1 MKIGL
6 MGIGVVIALGGAMP
20 VQARDVA
27 PPPSA
32 QFCYDL
38 SQKIDG
44 IISNLAFHQARWGI
58 LVGTAEQ
65 DVYSHNAYQLFIP
78 ASNAKLLTTAAALK
92 KLGPDYRRA
101 TTIVQDGANNLRLI
115 GQGDP
120 SFGDKQ
126 AQDLAAQLKA
136 RGISRIPLLTLED
149 SAIGAPQT
157 NPNWEWG
164 DLQAGFAPRINS
176 LIFDANAIEITVTPT
191 SPGQPLQWQWTSGN
205 RPPGLTIDNQT
216 RTVGLSGEEFTE
228 GSIEGNVLQ
237 IRGQLRLGGDP
248 DTFAVAIP
256 RPSEQ
261 FAQRLRQTFAA
272 SGVKIDKTILTTD
285 KTPGKTPVLAS
296 VDSPSIAD
304 LIKTANQNS
313 TNLYAE
319 ILLRWLAMG
328 DLDSGL
334 KALQTQLDLPAK
346 HYHLVDG
353 SGLSRQ
359 DLVTPQALVTLLRSQ
374 HSNPIYRTSLAQS
387 GKVGTLKSR
396 FPQLIPGQIQAKTGY
411 ITGALALSGYA
422 DRPNKQPLI
431 FSILLNHSQQD
442 LLTQRNA
449 IDAVATAI
457 AQSTCLP

>member
-1 MKIGL
+1 
-6 MGIGVVIALGGAMP
+6 MP

-27 PPPSA
+27 PPSA

-38 SQKIDG
+38 SQEIDR
-44 IISNLAFHQARWGI
+44 IISSPAFNQARWGI
-58 LVGTAEQ
+58 LVGTAEHN
-65 DVYSHNAYQLFIP
+65 VYGRNANQLFIP

-101 TTIVQDGANNLRLI
+101 TTIVQDGTNNLRLI

-120 SFGDKQ
+120 SFGDPQ
-126 AQDLAAQLKA
+126 AQDLANQLKA

-149 SAIGAPQT
+149 SAIGVPQT

-176 LIFDANAIEITVTPT
+176 LIFDANAVEITVTPT
-191 SPGQPLQWQWTSGN
+191 SPGQPLQWQWTSGSA
-205 RPPGLTIDNQT
+205 PPGLTIDNQT
-216 RTVGLSGEEFTE
+216 RTVGLGEEEFTE

-261 FAQRLRQTFAA
+261 FAQRLRQAFAA
-272 SGVKIDKTILTTD
+272 SGVKIDKITLTTE
-285 KTPGKTPVLAS
+285 KTTAKTPVLAS

-319 ILLRWLAMG
+319 ILLRWLATG

-334 KALQTQLDLPAK
+334 KALQTQLDLPAE

-359 DLVTPQALVTLLRSQ
+359 DLVTPQVLVTLLRSQ
-374 HSNPIYRTSLAQS
+374 RSNPIYHTSLAQS
-387 GKVGTLKSR
+387 SKIGTLKSR
-396 FPQLIPGQIQAKTGY
+396 LPQLTPGQIQAKTGY

-449 IDAVATAI
+449 IDAIATAI

>member
-6 MGIGVVIALGGAMP
+6 MGMGFAICLAGAMP
-20 VQARDVA
+20 VQARDV
-27 PPPSA
+27 PPPGV
-32 QFCYDL
+32 CYEL

-44 IISNLAFHQARWGI
+44 IISKPAFNQARWGI
-58 LVGTAEQ
+58 LVGTKEQ
-65 DVYSHNAYQLFIP
+65 NIYTRNADQLFIP

-92 KLGPDYRRA
+92 KLGPDYRRS
-101 TTIVQDGANNLRLI
+101 TTIVQTGANHLRLI

-120 SFGDKQ
+120 SFGDPQ
-126 AQDLAAQLKA
+126 AQDLARQLKA

-149 SAIGAPQT
+149 SAIGSPTT

-176 LIFDANAIEITVTPT
+176 LIFDQNAIEITVTPT
-191 SPGQPLQWQWTSGN
+191 SPGQPLQWQWTSKT
-205 RPPGLTIDNQT
+205 PPALSIDNQT
-216 RTVGLSGEEFTE
+216 RTVGLSDEEFTE
-228 GSIEGNVLQ
+228 GSVTGNVLQ

-248 DTFAVAIP
+248 DTFSVAIP
-256 RPSEQ
+256 NPSEH
-261 FAQRLRQTFAA
+261 FAQRLRQSFAA
-272 SGVKIDKTILTTD
+272 SGVAIDRTTITLEKATD
-285 KTPGKTPVLAS
+285 KPTILAS
-296 VDSPSIAD
+296 VDSPTVSD

-319 ILLRWLAMG
+319 ILLRWLATG

-334 KALQTQLDLPAK
+334 KALQTQLDLPRE

-359 DLVTPQALVTLLRSQ
+359 DLITPQALVTLLRSHLTHPTFRQ
-374 HSNPIYRTSLAQS
+374 SLAQS
-387 GKVGTLKSR
+387 AQLGTLKNR
-396 FPQLIPGQIQAKTGY
+396 LPQLAPGQIQAKTGY

-422 DRPNKQPLI
+422 DRPGRQPLI

-442 LLTQRNA
+442 FLVQRNA

>member
-6 MGIGVVIALGGAMP
+6 MGMGFAIAVAGAMP
-20 VQARDVA
+20 VQARDVL
-27 PPPSA
+27 PPGA
-32 QFCYDL
+32 QLCYEL

-44 IISNLAFHQARWGI
+44 IISKPAFNQARWGI
-58 LVGTAEQ
+58 LIGNAEQ
-65 DVYSHNAYQLFIP
+65 NVYSRNADQLFIP

-92 KLGPDYRRA
+92 KLGPDYRRS
-101 TTIVQDGANNLRLI
+101 TTIVQDGANHLRLI

-120 SFGDKQ
+120 SFGDPQ
-126 AQDLAAQLKA
+126 AQDLARQLKA

-149 SAIGAPQT
+149 SAIGSPTT

-176 LIFDANAIEITVTPT
+176 LIFDQNAIVITVTPT
-191 SPGQPLQWQWTSGN
+191 SPGQPLQWTSGKTHT
-205 RPPGLTIDNQT
+205 LTIDNQT
-216 RTVGLSGEEFTE
+216 RTVGLSDEEFTE

-248 DTFAVAIP
+248 DTFSVAIP
-256 RPSEQ
+256 NPSEH
-261 FAQRLRQTFAA
+261 FAQRLRQRFAE
-272 SGVKIDKTILTTD
+272 SGITIDKTTITTE
-285 KTPGKTPVLAS
+285 KTTVPTTVLAS
-296 VDSPSIAD
+296 VDSPPISD

-319 ILLRWLAMG
+319 ILLRWLATG

-334 KALQTQLDLPAK
+334 KALQTQLDLPRE

-359 DLVTPQALVTLLRSQ
+359 DLVTPQALVTLLRSHLTHPTFRQ
-374 HSNPIYRTSLAQS
+374 SLAQS
-387 GKVGTLKSR
+387 AQLGTLKNR
-396 FPQLIPGQIQAKTGY
+396 LPQLAPGQIQAKTGY

-422 DRPNKQPLI
+422 DRPGRQPLI

-442 LLTQRNA
+442 FLVQRNT
-449 IDAVATAI
+449 IDAVVTSI

>member
-6 MGIGVVIALGGAMP
+6 MGMGFAISLAGAMP
-20 VQARDVA
+20 VQARDVL
-27 PPPSA
+27 PPGA
-32 QFCYDL
+32 QLCYEL

-44 IISNLAFHQARWGI
+44 IISSPAFNQARWGI
-58 LVGTAEQ
+58 LVGTPDQ
-65 DVYSHNAYQLFIP
+65 NVYSRNADQLFIP

-92 KLGPDYRRA
+92 KLGPDYRRS
-101 TTIVQDGANNLRLI
+101 TTIVQAGPNHLRLI

-120 SFGDKQ
+120 SFGDPQ
-126 AQDLAAQLKA
+126 AQDLARQLKA

-149 SAIGAPQT
+149 SAIGSPQI

-176 LIFDANAIEITVTPT
+176 LIFDQNAIEITVTPT
-191 SPGQPLQWQWTSGN
+191 SPGQPLQWTSGKTS
-205 RPPGLTIDNQT
+205 PLTIDNQT
-216 RTVGLSGEEFTE
+216 RTVGLSDEEFTE

-248 DTFAVAIP
+248 DTFSVAIP
-256 RPSEQ
+256 NPSEH
-261 FAQRLRQTFAA
+261 FAQRLRQSFAA
-272 SGVKIDKTILTTD
+272 SGIAIDKTTITTEKATD
-285 KTPGKTPVLAS
+285 KTTVLAS
-296 VDSPSIAD
+296 VDSPRVSD

-319 ILLRWLAMG
+319 ILLRWLAAG

-334 KALQTQLDLPAK
+334 KALQTQLDLPRA

-359 DLVTPQALVTLLRSQ
+359 DLVTPQALVTLLRS
-374 HSNPIYRTSLAQS
+374 HLTTLPYRNSLAQS
-387 GKVGTLKSR
+387 AQLGTLKNR
-396 FPQLIPGQIQAKTGY
+396 LPQLAPGQIQAKTGY

-422 DRPNKQPLI
+422 DRPGKPPLI

-442 LLTQRNA
+442 FLVQRNA

>member
-1 MKIGL
+1 MKMGL
-6 MGIGVVIALGGAMP
+6 MGMGFAISLAGAMP
-20 VQARDVA
+20 VQARYVL
-27 PPPSA
+27 PPGP
-32 QFCYDL
+32 QLCYEL
-38 SQKIDG
+38 SQKIDE
-44 IISNLAFHQARWGI
+44 IISKPAFNQARWGI
-58 LVGTAEQ
+58 LVSTKDQ
-65 DVYSHNAYQLFIP
+65 NIYTRNAYQLFIP

-92 KLGPDYRRA
+92 KLGPDYRRS
-101 TTIVQDGANNLRLI
+101 TTIVQAGANHLRLI

-120 SFGDKQ
+120 SFGDPQ
-126 AQDLAAQLKA
+126 AQDLARQLKA

-149 SAIGAPQT
+149 SAIGSPTT

-176 LIFDANAIEITVTPT
+176 LIFDQNAIEITVTPT
-191 SPGQPLQWQWTSGN
+191 SPGQPLQWQWASKT
-205 RPPGLTIDNQT
+205 PPALTIDNQT
-216 RTVGLSGEEFTE
+216 RTVGLSDEEFTE
-228 GSIEGNVLQ
+228 GSITGNVLQ

-248 DTFAVAIP
+248 DTFSVAIP
-256 RPSEQ
+256 NPSEH
-261 FAQRLRQTFAA
+261 FAQRLRQSFAA
-272 SGVKIDKTILTTD
+272 SGVAIDRTTITPEKTTEKTT
-285 KTPGKTPVLAS
+285 VLAS
-296 VDSPSIAD
+296 VDSPSVSD

-319 ILLRWLAMG
+319 ILLRWLATG

-334 KALQTQLDLPAK
+334 KALQTQLDLPRA

-359 DLVTPQALVTLLRSQ
+359 DLVTPQALVTLLRS
-374 HSNPIYRTSLAQS
+374 HLTTIPYRNSLAQS
-387 GKVGTLKSR
+387 AQLGTLKNR
-396 FPQLIPGQIQAKTGY
+396 LPQLAPGQIQAKTGY

-422 DRPNKQPLI
+422 DRPNGQPLI

-442 LLTQRNA
+442 FLVQRNA

>member
-6 MGIGVVIALGGAMP
+6 MGMGFAISLAGAMP
-20 VQARDVA
+20 VQARDVL
-27 PPPSA
+27 PPGA
-32 QFCYDL
+32 QLCYEL
-38 SQKIDG
+38 SQKIDE
-44 IISNLAFHQARWGI
+44 IISKPAFNQARWGI
-58 LVGTAEQ
+58 IVGTPDQ
-65 DVYSHNAYQLFIP
+65 NVYSRNAYQLFIP

-92 KLGPDYRRA
+92 KLGPDYRRS
-101 TTIVQDGANNLRLI
+101 TTIVQDGANHLRLI

-120 SFGDKQ
+120 SFGDSQ
-126 AQDLAAQLKA
+126 AQDLARQLKA

-149 SAIGAPQT
+149 SAIGSPTT

-176 LIFDANAIEITVTPT
+176 LIFDQNAIEITVTPT
-191 SPGQPLQWQWTSGN
+191 SPGQPLQWQWTNGKT
-205 RPPGLTIDNQT
+205 PPTLSIDNQT
-216 RTVGLSGEEFTE
+216 RTVGLSDEEFTE

-248 DTFAVAIP
+248 DTFSVAIP
-256 RPSEQ
+256 NPSEH

-272 SGVKIDKTILTTD
+272 SGIAIDRTTITTKKTTD
-285 KTPGKTPVLAS
+285 KTTVLAS
-296 VDSPSIAD
+296 VDSPSVSD
-304 LIKTANQNS
+304 LIKIANQNS

-319 ILLRWLAMG
+319 ILLRWLATG

-334 KALQTQLDLPAK
+334 KALQTQLDLPPE

-359 DLVTPQALVTLLRSQ
+359 DLVTPQALVTLLRSHLTHPTFRQ
-374 HSNPIYRTSLAQS
+374 SLAQS
-387 GKVGTLKSR
+387 AQLGTLKNR
-396 FPQLIPGQIQAKTGY
+396 LPQLAPGQIQAKTGY

-422 DRPNKQPLI
+422 DRPGKPPLI

-442 LLTQRNA
+442 FLVQRNA
-449 IDAVATAI
+449 IDAVVTSI

>member
-6 MGIGVVIALGGAMP
+6 MGMGFAISVAGAMP
-20 VQARDVA
+20 VQARDVL
-27 PPPSA
+27 PSGP
-32 QFCYDL
+32 QLCYEL

-44 IISNLAFHQARWGI
+44 IISKPAFNQARWGI
-58 LVGTAEQ
+58 LVSTPDQ
-65 DVYSHNAYQLFIP
+65 NVYSRNAYQLFIP

-92 KLGPDYRRA
+92 KLGPDYRRS
-101 TTIVQDGANNLRLI
+101 TTIVQDGANHLRLI

-120 SFGDKQ
+120 SFGDPQ
-126 AQDLAAQLKA
+126 AQDLARQLKA

-149 SAIGAPQT
+149 SAIGSPQI

-176 LIFDANAIEITVTPT
+176 LIFDQNAIVITTTPT
-191 SPGQPLQWQWTSGN
+191 SPGQPLQWTSGKTLA
-205 RPPGLTIDNQT
+205 LTIDNQT
-216 RTVGLSGEEFTE
+216 RTVGLSDEEFTE

-256 RPSEQ
+256 NPSEH
-261 FAQRLRQTFAA
+261 FAQRLRQSFTDA
-272 SGVKIDKTILTTD
+272 GVAIDRTTITTITTEKTAVSAT
-285 KTPGKTPVLAS
+285 VLAS
-296 VDSPSIAD
+296 VDSPPVSD
-304 LIKTANQNS
+304 LIKAANQNS

-319 ILLRWLAMG
+319 ILLRWLAKG

-334 KALQTQLDLPAK
+334 KALQTQLDLPLE

-359 DLVTPQALVTLLRSQ
+359 DLVTPQALVTLLRS
-374 HSNPIYRTSLAQS
+374 HRTNPTYRTSLAQS
-387 GKVGTLKSR
+387 AQLGTLKNR
-396 FPQLIPGQIQAKTGY
+396 LPQLAPGQIQAKTGY

-442 LLTQRNA
+442 FLVQRNA

>member
-6 MGIGVVIALGGAMP
+6 IGMGFAIVLGSTMP
-20 VQARDVA
+20 VQARYVM
-27 PPPSA
+27 PPGV
-32 QFCYDL
+32 CYEL

-44 IISNLAFHQARWGI
+44 IISKPAFNQARWGI
-58 LVGTAEQ
+58 LVSTPDQ
-65 DVYSHNAYQLFIP
+65 NVYSRDAYQLFIP

-92 KLGPDYRRA
+92 QLGPDYRRS
-101 TTIVQDGANNLRLI
+101 TTIVKDSANHLRLI

-120 SFGDKQ
+120 SFGDPQ
-126 AQDLAAQLKA
+126 AQDLARQLKA

-149 SAIGAPQT
+149 SAIGSPKI

-176 LIFDANAIEITVTPT
+176 LIFDQNAIVITVTPS
-191 SPGQPLQWQWTSGN
+191 SPGQPLQWTSGKT
-205 RPPGLTIDNQT
+205 PPGLSIDNQT
-216 RTVGLSGEEFTE
+216 RTVGLSDEEFTE

-248 DTFAVAIP
+248 DTFSVAIP
-256 RPSEQ
+256 NPSEH
-261 FAQRLRQTFAA
+261 FAQRLRQSFAK
-272 SGVKIDKTILTTD
+272 SGIAIDKTTITTEKATD
-285 KTPGKTPVLAS
+285 KTTVLAS
-296 VDSPSIAD
+296 VDSPPVSE

-319 ILLRWLAMG
+319 ILLRWLATG

-334 KALQTQLDLPAK
+334 KALQTQLDLPRA

-359 DLVTPQALVTLLRSQ
+359 DLVTPQALVTLLRS
-374 HSNPIYRTSLAQS
+374 HLINPTYRQSLAQS
-387 GKVGTLKSR
+387 AQLGTLKNR
-396 FPQLIPGQIQAKTGY
+396 LPQLTPGQIQAKTGY

-422 DRPNKQPLI
+422 DRPNRQPLI
-431 FSILLNHSQQD
+431 FSILLNNSQQD
-442 LLTQRNA
+442 FLAQRNA

-457 AQSTCLP
+457 AQSTCLPQ

>member
-6 MGIGVVIALGGAMP
+6 MGMGVAIFVAGAMP
-20 VQARDVA
+20 VQARDVL
-27 PPPSA
+27 PSGP
-32 QFCYDL
+32 QLCYEL
-38 SQKIDG
+38 AQKIDG
-44 IISNLAFHQARWGI
+44 IISKPAFNQARWGI
-58 LVGTAEQ
+58 LVSTPDQ
-65 DVYSHNAYQLFIP
+65 NVYSRNAYQLFIP
-78 ASNAKLLTTAAALK
+78 ASNAKLLTTAAALR
-92 KLGPDYRRA
+92 KLGPDYRRS
-101 TTIVQDGANNLRLI
+101 TTIVQDGANHLRLI

-120 SFGDKQ
+120 SFGDPQ
-126 AQDLAAQLKA
+126 AQDLARQLKA

-149 SAIGAPQT
+149 SAIGSPQI

-176 LIFDANAIEITVTPT
+176 LIFDQNAIVITTAPT
-191 SPGQPLQWQWTSGN
+191 SPGQPLRWTSDKTLA
-205 RPPGLTIDNQT
+205 LTIDNQT
-216 RTVGLSGEEFTE
+216 RTVGLSDEEFTE
-228 GSIEGNVLQ
+228 GSIEGNVLR

-256 RPSEQ
+256 NPSEH
-261 FAQRLRQTFAA
+261 FAQRLRQSFADA
-272 SGVKIDKTILTTD
+272 GVTIDKTTITPEKATD
-285 KTPGKTPVLAS
+285 KTTVLAS
-296 VDSPSIAD
+296 VDSPPVSE

-319 ILLRWLAMG
+319 ILLRWLATG

-334 KALQTQLDLPAK
+334 KTLQTQLDLPTDQ
-346 HYHLVDG
+346 YHLVDG

-359 DLVTPQALVTLLRSQ
+359 DLVTPQALVTLLRS
-374 HSNPIYRTSLAQS
+374 HRTNPTYRKSLAQS
-387 GKVGTLKSR
+387 AQRGTLKNR
-396 FPQLIPGQIQAKTGY
+396 LPQLAPGQIQAKTGY

-422 DRPNKQPLI
+422 NRPNKQPLI

-442 LLTQRNA
+442 FLVQRNA